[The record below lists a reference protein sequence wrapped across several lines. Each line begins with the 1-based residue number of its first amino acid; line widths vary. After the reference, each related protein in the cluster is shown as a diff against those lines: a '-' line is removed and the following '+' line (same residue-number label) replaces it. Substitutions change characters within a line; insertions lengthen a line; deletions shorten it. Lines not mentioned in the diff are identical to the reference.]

1 MFEESL
7 SEAWKKR
14 YGAECP
20 AAIDCL
26 TPFLK
31 HRSVRRFTNETI
43 SQDVVSGLVAAAQ
56 SAATSSNLQAWSV
69 ISIENPELRKEVAE
83 ACGHQKQVVTAP
95 LFFAFIADLNR
106 IHHYALAAGLEPD
119 GLDTTEMYTV
129 AIVDAALAAERM
141 VCAAESLGYGICY
154 VGGLRNHPEQV
165 KRLLHLPDRT
175 FGIFGL
181 CIGRPAENARA
192 DIKPRLA
199 QDQVWFKDA
208 YPSELCPKEYDARM
222 HEFFETQGMASDEP
236 WSSKSGRRTQ
246 IAGLSG
252 REALLEFLREQGLLR
267 R

>member
-14 YGAECP
+14 YGCECP
-20 AAIDCL
+20 AEADCL

-31 HRSVRRFTNETI
+31 HRSVRRFADEPI
-43 SQDVVSGLVAAAQ
+43 PDAVISGLVAAAQ

-69 ISIENPELRKEVAE
+69 ISVENPDLRKEIAE
-83 ACGHQKQVVTAP
+83 ACGHQKQVLTAP

-106 IHHYALAAGLEPD
+106 IHRYAEMAGLEPD
-119 GLDTTEMYTV
+119 GLDTAEMYTV
-129 AIVDAALAAERM
+129 ALVDAALAAERM

-165 KRLLHLPDRT
+165 KQLLHLPERT

-192 DIKPRLA
+192 DIKPRLG
-199 QDQVWFKDA
+199 QDQVWFRDA
-208 YPSELCPKEYDARM
+208 YPSELSSEDYDARM
-222 HEFFETQGMASDEP
+222 HEFFESQGMASDEP
-236 WSSKSGRRTQ
+236 WSKKSGRRTQ
-246 IAGLSG
+246 ITGLSG